1 MTIIKQTGVQSN
13 GHMKNLR
20 GYINDDRKVLVRD
33 SLNMD
38 GCTNPKRWSHHMW
51 MTREMYG
58 HNKSARRVRDKKT
71 GELKDA
77 KNTVLFHQILGFNPD
92 ECDLNGGRLSP
103 EDCMR
108 YAKEYV
114 GKYYPNQQI
123 VMALHN
129 EYCKADKTHR
139 YAIHIVIN
147 RTDLSTGKRLDEGR
161 GKSAKV
167 KRASRIRDLDHEWG
181 LKQVVEGERNSSVHK
196 KQPSRIEKEL
206 AARGIDSYK
215 TNLRELCRIAAGEA
229 ENIYDYREL
238 LESWGVDT
246 EFKRGRMYVTDTDN
260 NRYAFSVAKLDAD
273 LGTKGLEAAFTA
285 NVAKSI
291 HAEGSAAVAEK
302 RDIEQQKAMVTE
314 TKERYLAQIRSV
326 YRKYRKEIRGMEGM
340 EIVDIPKLK
349 PASRFGYRGRFGGQ
363 APDSRLLA
371 RSRRTQGG
379 SILDGHAEREEERR
393 KRRKRRFPA
402 GATGTYAGTPGTE
415 QGERRALIKKRR
427 GRDIPPAPLYG
438 CVRIGIKAPA
448 VPLMSHIGEQRAKAR
463 KFLHEGRKRVQFT
476 SLCVRVKLTLEIRH
490 LQPLEKEGNGRE
502 CSRDGKKKCRYEEQP
517 ESVTPHEQL

>member
-38 GCTNPKRWSHHMW
+38 GCTNPKRWAHHMW

-77 KNTVLFHQILGFNPD
+77 KNTVLYHQILGFNPD

-114 GKYYPNQQI
+114 GKHYPNQQI

-139 YAIHIVIN
+139 YAVHIVIN

-167 KRASRIRDLDHEWG
+167 KRASRIRDLDHKWG

-229 ENIYDYREL
+229 ENIY
-238 LESWGVDT
+238 
-246 EFKRGRMYVTDTDN
+246 
-260 NRYAFSVAKLDAD
+260 
-273 LGTKGLEAAFTA
+273 
-285 NVAKSI
+285 
-291 HAEGSAAVAEK
+291 
-302 RDIEQQKAMVTE
+302 
-314 TKERYLAQIRSV
+314 
-326 YRKYRKEIRGMEGM
+326 
-340 EIVDIPKLK
+340 
-349 PASRFGYRGRFGGQ
+349 
-363 APDSRLLA
+363 
-371 RSRRTQGG
+371 
-379 SILDGHAEREEERR
+379 
-393 KRRKRRFPA
+393 
-402 GATGTYAGTPGTE
+402 GAT
-415 QGERRALIKKRR
+415 R
-427 GRDIPPAPLYG
+427 
-438 CVRIGIKAPA
+438 
-448 VPLMSHIGEQRAKAR
+448 
-463 KFLHEGRKRVQFT
+463 
-476 SLCVRVKLTLEIRH
+476 
-490 LQPLEKEGNGRE
+490 
-502 CSRDGKKKCRYEEQP
+502 
-517 ESVTPHEQL
+517 